1 MIILKTLKWH
11 NLFSYGQN
19 NVIQFDKDPITQLIG
34 KNGHG
39 KSSIALVLEEALF
52 NKNSKGIKKADILNR
67 HLKDKSYSIELEFN
81 KDGDEYVI
89 KTTRGSTQTVKFSKN
104 GEDISSHTATATFKL
119 IEDTIGIDHKAFSQL
134 VYQSSSASLEFLTAT
149 DTNRKKFLID
159 LLNLTKYL
167 EAFEVFKA
175 VASELSKEVVG
186 IESSIKTTQSWLD
199 KHSSASLDLE
209 PILAEPSVDP
219 KLEQELADLKVQ
231 QTTILEENKR
241 ITKNNQYRSQLE
253 SIDLESIK
261 SAPSTIEDTS
271 SLSVESGE
279 HKKVIKDADAFIT
292 KVAKLDGTCPT
303 CLQKV
308 DRKKLD
314 ELIAEQE
321 ELKSAAAIAV
331 KKIDAKLLEASA
343 AKKKYDAAQ
352 KLKSEWESYH
362 ALVDQDMTAELLDS
376 EKLSGDIYE
385 LGNVIL
391 EAKQKLESIRKQN
404 EKARANNARVEVI
417 SEQIG
422 QMGKDLA
429 EYSVKLAASSDKLAL
444 LQILQKTFSTS
455 GLIAYKIECLI
466 KDLEDLANEY
476 LAELSDGRFQLTFKV
491 AASDKLN
498 VVITDNG
505 RDIDILALSGGERA
519 RVNTATLLAIRKLM
533 QSLSNA
539 RINLLVLD
547 ETAENL
553 DVEGKEKLV
562 EVLLKE
568 EHLNTMIVSHSYSHP
583 LLEKLT
589 VIKENNISRIES

>member
-1 MIILKTLKWH
+1 MITLKTLEWS
-11 NLFSYGQN
+11 NLFSYGLD
-19 NVIQFDKDPITQLIG
+19 NVVQFDKDPITQLIG

-52 NKNSKGIKKADILNR
+52 NKNSKGIKKSDILNR
-67 HLKDKSYSIELEFN
+67 HIKDKSYSIKLSFN

-89 KTTRGSTQTVKFSKN
+89 KTTRGSTQTVKLSKN

-119 IEDTIGIDHKAFSQL
+119 IEDVIGIDHKAFSQL

-175 VASELSKEVVG
+175 VASELSKEVIA
-186 IESSIKTTQSWLD
+186 IESSMKTTQSWLD
-199 KHSSASLDLE
+199 KHSGASLELE
-209 PILAEPSVDP
+209 PIIPEPSVDP

-261 SAPSTIEDTS
+261 SAPSSVEDTS

-279 HKKVIKDADAFIT
+279 HKKVIKDADTFIT

-321 ELKSAAAIAV
+321 ELKAAASAAV
-331 KKIDAKLLEASA
+331 KKIDAKLLEVSA
-343 AKKKYDAAQ
+343 TKKKYDAAQ

-362 ALVDQDMTAELLDS
+362 ALVDQDMTTELLDA
-376 EKLSGDIYE
+376 EVLSDSIYE
-385 LGNVIL
+385 LSNAIT
-391 EAKQKLESIRKQN
+391 EAKANLESVRKCN
-404 EKARANNARVEVI
+404 ERARASNAKAEVI
-417 SEQIG
+417 SEQID
-422 QMGKDLA
+422 QMQKDLG
-429 EYSVKLAASSDKLAL
+429 EYSSKLTTASDKLAL

-547 ETAENL
+547 ETIDAL
-553 DVEGKEKLV
+553 DVDGKEKLV

-568 EHLNTMIVSHSYSHP
+568 EHLNTILISHGFTHP
-583 LLEKLT
+583 LLEKIT
-589 VIKENNISRIES
+589 VLKENNISRLE

>member
-1 MIILKTLKWH
+1 MITLKTLKWH

-19 NVIQFDKDPITQLIG
+19 NVVQFDKDPITQLIG

-67 HLKDKSYSIELEFN
+67 HIKDKSYSIELEFN

-89 KTTRGSTQTVKFSKN
+89 KTTRGTAQTVKFSKN

-167 EAFEVFKA
+167 EAFEVFKS
-175 VASELSKEVVG
+175 VASELSKEVIA
-186 IESSIKTTQSWLD
+186 IESSLRTTQTWLD
-199 KHSSASLDLE
+199 KHSGAELRLE
-209 PILAEPSVDP
+209 PLRPEPTLDP
-219 KLEQELADLKVQ
+219 KLEQELADLKLQ

-241 ITKNNQYRSQLE
+241 ITKNNQYRSQLD

-261 SAPSTIEDTS
+261 SAPSSVEDTS

-279 HKKVIKDADAFIT
+279 HKKVIKDADTFIT

-321 ELKSAAAIAV
+321 ELKAAASAAV
-331 KKIDAKLLEASA
+331 KKIDAKLLEVSA
-343 AKKKYDAAQ
+343 TKKKYDAAQ

-362 ALVDQDMTAELLDS
+362 ALVDQDMTTELLDA
-376 EKLSGDIYE
+376 EVLSDSIYE
-385 LGNVIL
+385 LSNAIT
-391 EAKQKLESIRKQN
+391 EAKTNLESIRKCN
-404 EKARANNARVEVI
+404 EKARANNAKVEVI
-417 SEQIG
+417 TEQIG
-422 QMGKDLA
+422 QMQKDLE
-429 EYSVKLAASSDKLAL
+429 EYSSKLTTASDKLAL

-547 ETAENL
+547 ETIDAL
-553 DVEGKEKLV
+553 DVDGKEKLV
-562 EVLLKE
+562 DVLLKE
-568 EHLNTMIVSHSYSHP
+568 EHLNTMLISHGFTHP
-583 LLEKLT
+583 LLEKIT
-589 VIKENNISRIES
+589 VIKENNISRLE